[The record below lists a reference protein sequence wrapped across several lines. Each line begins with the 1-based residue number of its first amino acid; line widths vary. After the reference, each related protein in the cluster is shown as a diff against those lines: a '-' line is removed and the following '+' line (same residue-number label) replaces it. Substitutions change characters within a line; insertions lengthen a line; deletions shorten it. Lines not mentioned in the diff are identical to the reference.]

1 MEDTDIA
8 TEEIEKIIYFIYTLF
23 LNFCVLV
30 A

>member
-8 TEEIEKIIYFIYTLF
+8 TEEIEKIIYLIYTLF